1 MIEEITI
8 INNTQQS
15 EFTMDKFTTEDYI
28 LEKVNFGEV
37 PIGYTTNRFLNQMG
51 STVSYQ
57 KVSERGIEIVGNI
70 IADSESQMTERKVF
84 LNKFF
89 NPIETFTA
97 KYKNYTI
104 DFRLESSIRYTT
116 EERTNNEV
124 VCNFKVEA
132 IAHYPLFLEEEA
144 TNGIIAG
151 FQPMFH
157 FPLILREDLHNEVP
171 PALYKQ
177 RGVIFGKKNKDTKTA
192 IISNLGDV
200 EVGMEIIIMATG
212 GTVENPKIIN
222 ISTGEFFEI
231 NKIMADGEVIR
242 INTELGKKSIVGSI
256 DGEETFTNYF
266 MYKSLDSTWLV
277 CRKGANSF
285 EYEAISGEDNLQ
297 IDVKYTS
304 AYMEVQQCF

>member
-8 INNTQQS
+8 VNNTQQS
-15 EFTMDKFTTEDYI
+15 EFTMDKLTTEDYI
-28 LEKVNFGEV
+28 LERVNFGEV
-37 PIGYTTNRFLNQMG
+37 PIDYTTNRFLNQIG

-57 KVSERGIEIVGNI
+57 KVSEREIEIVGNI
-70 IADSESQMTERKVF
+70 IADSELQMTERKVF

-104 DFRLESSIRYTT
+104 DFRLERSIRYTA

-132 IAHYPLFLEEEA
+132 IAHYPLFLEKEA
-144 TNGIIAG
+144 TNEIIAG
-151 FQPMFH
+151 FRPMFH

-171 PALYKQ
+171 PALHKQ
-177 RGVIFGKKNKDTKTA
+177 RGIVFGKKNKDTKTA

-222 ISTGEFFEI
+222 ILTGEFFEI
-231 NKIMADGEVIR
+231 NKTMADGEVIK
-242 INTELGKKSIVGSI
+242 INTELGKKSIIGSI
-256 DGEETFTNYF
+256 DGEATFTNYF
-266 MYKSLDSTWLV
+266 MYKTLNSTWLV

-285 EYEAISGEDNLQ
+285 EYEAINGEDNLQ

>member
-8 INNTQQS
+8 VNNVQQS
-15 EFTMDKFTTEDYI
+15 EFMMDKFTTEDYI
-28 LEKVNFGEV
+28 LDVVNFGEV
-37 PIGYTTNRFLNQMG
+37 PVNYTTNKFINQMG
-51 STVSYQ
+51 STVSHQ
-57 KVSERGIEIVGNI
+57 DVSERAIEIIGNI
-70 IADSESQMTERKVF
+70 IADSEIEMSERKIF

-104 DFRLESSIRYTT
+104 DFRLESSIKYTV
-116 EERTNNEV
+116 EEQTNNEV
-124 VCNFKVEA
+124 VCNFKIEG
-132 IAHYPLFLEEEA
+132 IAHYPLFLDEEE

-151 FQPMFH
+151 YQPMFH
-157 FPLILREDLHNEVP
+157 FPIILREDLHNEVP
-171 PALYKQ
+171 PALQKQ
-177 RGVIFGKKNKDTKTA
+177 RGVIFGKKNKDTKVA
-192 IISNLGDV
+192 IISNSGDV
-200 EVGMEIIIMATG
+200 EVGMEIIIIATG

-231 NKIMADGEVIR
+231 NKTMVNGEVIR
-242 INTELGKKSIVGSI
+242 INTELGKKGVIGSI
-256 DGEETFTNYF
+256 DGGETFTNYF

-285 EYEAISGEDNLQ
+285 EYEAVSGEDNLQ